1 MFICRSLSCTSRP
14 LGMCGEREGWV
25 ASGLCSPPLT
35 VVSFK
40 STNYDLE
47 NLKLHMGADFNLKI
61 EFFFLTQVHAVCVF
75 FFTLLSN

>member
-61 EFFFLTQVHAVCVF
+61 EFFLTQVHAVCVVF
-75 FFTLLSN
+75 FLLF